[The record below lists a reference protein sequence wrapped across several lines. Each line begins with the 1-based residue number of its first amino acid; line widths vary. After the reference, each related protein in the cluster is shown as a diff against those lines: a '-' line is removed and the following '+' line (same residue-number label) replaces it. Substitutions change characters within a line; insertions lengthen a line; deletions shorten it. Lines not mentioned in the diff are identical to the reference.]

1 MSRHGFIFTRAKC
14 WLDIVPYLLV
24 ICDWYSTSVF
34 SKLPGVRKICA
45 HYGNHG
51 HSSLAESFDGSVKSC
66 VSPVSWDEALLPP
79 CHLLLL
85 VGHEK
90 QENSSEPGRFS
101 FQLHLPFFLLR
112 DFFYVAS
119 SDAFIVGLALLVV
132 FPLRLADVLF
142 LRPADL
148 LWCIHDFPAGW
159 LLAFC
164 ALTECLG
171 CVWLEYPSMM
181 LQHPPLRI
189 SSPSMMPRNTLVH
202 KNTRTQ
208 VHNTSMMLQ
217 HPPLLRI
224 SMSRLTEPTSN
235 GKPLAHPIGHKA
247 TSTRQKVSLLAFRR
261 LEAITFCQF
270 RANIFKS
277 FFIPLGCSTV
287 RLTRIGDVTL

>member
-24 ICDWYSTSVF
+24 ICDRYSTSVFF

-45 HYGNHG
+45 HYGDHG
-51 HSSLAESFDGSVKSC
+51 HSSLTESFDWSVESG

-90 QENSSEPGRFS
+90 QENSSKPGRFS
-101 FQLHLPFFLLR
+101 FQLHLPFFLLC
-112 DFFYVAS
+112 DFFYIAS

-142 LRPADL
+142 LLCATDL

-189 SSPSMMPRNTLVH
+189 S
-202 KNTRTQ
+202 
-208 VHNTSMMLQ
+208 
-217 HPPLLRI
+217 
-224 SMSRLTEPTSN
+224 MSRLTEPASN

-261 LEAITFCQF
+261 
-270 RANIFKS
+270 
-277 FFIPLGCSTV
+277 
-287 RLTRIGDVTL
+287 